1 MVCRYCGAQV
11 DEGDLFCAGCGAPL
25 EEAAAESAVSPL
37 FSPGGSEPHGGQ
49 PPRPARG
56 KRVPNRRLLLF
67 SSLGA
72 LVLLAAVA
80 AVLLLRRPGGTVTDV
95 TRLEPDCLYLI
106 NSGANYE
113 KIAVYSG
120 TALVA
125 RADASYSFDLSMDRK
140 VFSYVDTDGTLW
152 RVTAGATAAL
162 ASGVERVILS
172 DDGGGAAFQTTEGTV
187 CHLADPSGTPV
198 LLSGDCSLEQ
208 VVLSPSG
215 SAAAFTAGI
224 SSSAAPPELML
235 SLPGR
240 DPVKVC
246 SQGVPIA
253 LSDDGLLYYYQMSSV
268 YDNRGDLYAYRDG
281 VSTLLAERVLTEL
294 SLSASRDHRELIFTS
309 LGKCYLARDGAE
321 LILLS
326 EAVQFF
332 PGTPNGAASRLLSL
346 SNHLTVFPADSF
358 AGSVFYSQDGLY
370 YLDGDYFCTKLTDPV
385 YSYAISA
392 DRSQMLCQT
401 IEGDFLLL
409 PDLRGG
415 EPPRLLLRLR
425 GYYACDAAPD
435 LSIVYYQESFDGGGP
450 IRSLDLSG
458 NTALVTER
466 AEASLL
472 SGYTGVFYF
481 LTDGRLHYIL
491 PGESEIHV
499 VASDTAVLSLF
510 PAGPRALCY
519 FTDGQDG
526 WRPYCEESPGV
537 FVPLETAA

>member
-1 MVCRYCGAQV
+1 MVCRYCGAQA

-37 FSPGGSEPHGGQ
+37 FSPGGSEPCGGQ

-56 KRVPNRRLLLF
+56 KKVPNRRSLLF

-80 AVLLLRRPGGTVTDV
+80 AVLLRRPGGTVTDV

-106 NSGANYE
+106 SSGENYE
-113 KIAVYSG
+113 KMAVYSG

-152 RVTAGATAAL
+152 RVTAAGATAIT
-162 ASGVERVILS
+162 SGVERAILS
-172 DDGGGAAFQTTEGTV
+172 DGGDAAAFQTAEGGV
-187 CHLADPSGTPV
+187 YLLADTGTAPV
-198 LLSGDCSLEQ
+198 LLSDDCALEN
-208 VVLSPSG
+208 VTLSPDG
-215 SAAAFTAGI
+215 SAAAFTTGV
-224 SSSAAPPELML
+224 SSSAPAGLML
-235 SLPGR
+235 SLPGE
-240 DPVKVC
+240 DPVMVC
-246 SQGVPIA
+246 GQGVPLA

-268 YDNRGDLYAYRDG
+268 YNNRGDLYAYRDG
-281 VSTLLAERVLTEL
+281 VSTLLAERMLTEL
-294 SLSASRDHRELIFTS
+294 SMSVSRNRRELIFTS

-346 SNHLTVFPADSF
+346 SNYLTVFPADSF
-358 AGSVFYSQDGLY
+358 ADCVLYSQDGLY
-370 YLDGDYFCTKLTDPV
+370 YLDENYSCSKLTDQV
-385 YSYAISA
+385 YAFTLSA
-392 DRSQMLCQT
+392 DRSRMLYQT
-401 IEGDFLLL
+401 REGDFYLL

-415 EPPRLLLRLR
+415 EPARLLLHLSGCRA
-425 GYYACDAAPD
+425 YDTAPD
-435 LSIVYYQESFDGGGP
+435 LSITYYQESFEEGGP
-450 IRSLDLSG
+450 IYSLDLSG

-472 SGYTGVFYF
+472 SGYTDVFYF

-499 VASDTAVLSLF
+499 AASDTAVLSLF

-519 FTDGQDG
+519 FTDGQGG